1 MILESILTYHL
12 IVGAIL
18 HGPPLQL
25 RENIVANNNEYR
37 CAVRNLYHEGR
48 GEGLVGQAFI
58 VKSVLNRVRDTKHP
72 HSVCKVIYQNKQF
85 SWTHQIP
92 KNKQQVPNKTTSEK
106 ELLRRLEALST
117 VVILLDR
124 VGVDFTQGS
133 KFYHS
138 TKVKPNWDYRK
149 LEKVQI
155 VGNHVFY
162 RDIRKENK

>member
-18 HGPPLQL
+18 HDPPFQW

-72 HSVCKVIYQNKQF
+72 HSICKVIYQRMQF

-106 ELLRRLEALST
+106 ELLKQLEALST

-124 VGVDFTQGS
+124 VGIDFTQGS
-133 KFYHS
+133 QFYHS
-138 TKVKPNWDYRK
+138 VKVKPNWDYSK
-149 LEKVQI
+149 LEKTNV

-162 RDIRKENK
+162 KRKGE

>member
-1 MILESILTYHL
+1 MILESVLTYHL

-18 HGPPLQL
+18 HGPPFKI
-25 RENIVANNNEYR
+25 RDNIVASNNEYR
-37 CAVRNLYHEGR
+37 CTVRNLYHEGR
-48 GEGLVGQAFI
+48 GEGLVGQAYI
-58 VKSVLNRVRDTKHP
+58 VKTVLNRVRDTRHP

-106 ELLRRLEALST
+106 ELLKQLEALST

-124 VGVDFTQGS
+124 VGIDFTQGS
-133 KFYHS
+133 QFYHS
-138 TKVKPNWDYRK
+138 VKVKPNWDYSK
-149 LEKVQI
+149 LEKTKV

-162 RDIRKENK
+162 KRKEK

>member
-12 IVGAIL
+12 IVGAML
-18 HGPPLQL
+18 HGPPFQR

-48 GEGLVGQAFI
+48 GEGLIGQAYI
-58 VKSVLNRVRDTKHP
+58 VKTVLNRVRDTKHP
-72 HSVCKVIYQNKQF
+72 HSVCGVIYQSKQF

-106 ELLRRLEALST
+106 ELLKQLEALST

-124 VGVDFTQGS
+124 VGIDFTQES
-133 KFYHS
+133 QFYHS
-138 TKVKPNWDYRK
+138 VKVKPNWDYSK
-149 LEKVQI
+149 LEKTNV
-155 VGNHVFY
+155 VDNHVFY
-162 RDIRKENK
+162 KRKGE

>member
-37 CAVRNLYHEGR
+37 CAVRSLYHEGR
-48 GEGLVGQAFI
+48 GESLVGQAYI
-58 VKSVLNRVRDTKHP
+58 VKTVLNRVRDTKHP
-72 HSVCKVIYQNKQF
+72 HSVCGVIYQRKQF

-92 KNKQQVPNKTTSEK
+92 KNKHKVPNKTASEK
-106 ELLRRLEALST
+106 ELLKQLEVIST
-117 VVILLDR
+117 VVIWIDR
-124 VGVDFTQGS
+124 LGWDFTEGS
-133 KFYHS
+133 QFYHS
-138 TKVKPNWDYRK
+138 VKVKPNWDYTK
-149 LEKVQI
+149 LERTET

-162 RDIRKENK
+162 KTKER

>member
-12 IVGAIL
+12 IVGAML
-18 HGPPLQL
+18 HGPPFKI
-25 RENIVANNNEYR
+25 RENIVVNNNEYR

-72 HSVCKVIYQNKQF
+72 HSICKVIYQRMQF

-106 ELLRRLEALST
+106 ELLKQLEALST

-124 VGVDFTQGS
+124 VGIDFTDNS
-133 KFYHS
+133 KYYHS
-138 TKVKPNWDYRK
+138 TRVKPKWDYSK
-149 LEKVQI
+149 LVKIKV

-162 RDIRKENK
+162 KRKENK

>member
-25 RENIVANNNEYR
+25 RENIVASNNDYR
-37 CAVRNLYHEGR
+37 CGVRNLYHEGR

-106 ELLRRLEALST
+106 ELLKRLEVVST
-117 VVILLDR
+117 VVIWIDR
-124 VGVDFTQGS
+124 LGWDFTEGS
-133 KFYHS
+133 QFYHS
-138 TKVKPNWDYRK
+138 VNVKPRWDYRK
-149 LEKVQI
+149 IEKTQRI
-155 VGNHVFY
+155 GNHIFY
-162 RDIRKENK
+162 KRKENK